1 MIFTFSYNSCNNI
14 KSIIVEQ
21 IDDLELIHEFN
32 SAEEAKEFADVLIRN
47 KPIANKYTVMF
58 KNKLGMKPI
67 LLYNGTGNKNTRVTA
82 DNLLSNS

>member
-32 SAEEAKEFADVLIRN
+32 STEEAKEFADVLIRN
-47 KPIANKYTVMF
+47 KPIANKYTVML
-58 KNKLGMKPI
+58 KTKLGMKPI